1 MIYSK
6 VRPTMDSIEAVRKK
20 IDHLD
25 EQIVQL
31 IEQRADLVNS
41 LIKLK
46 QEQGVAV
53 RVPEREREVVTQLHQ
68 RHGDHFTLEELQ
80 SIYQPIFDACVR
92 IQLTDWYT

>member
-1 MIYSK
+1 
-6 VRPTMDSIEAVRKK
+6 MDSVEAIREK
-20 IDHLD
+20 IDQLD

-31 IEQRADLVNS
+31 IEQRAALVNS
-41 LIKLK
+41 LIKIK

-53 RVPEREREVVTQLHQ
+53 RVPEREREVVNQLHQ

-92 IQLTDWYT
+92 IQLTNWYL